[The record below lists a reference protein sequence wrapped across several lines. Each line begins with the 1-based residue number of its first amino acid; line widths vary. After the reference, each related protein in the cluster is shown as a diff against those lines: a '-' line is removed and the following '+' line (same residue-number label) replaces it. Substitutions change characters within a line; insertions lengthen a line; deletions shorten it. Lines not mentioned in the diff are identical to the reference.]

1 MIHRILLA
9 AHARTQMTIY
19 EYPIARVYAR
29 VSIPLRI
36 MLKIRRHSTKT
47 KIRV

>member
-19 EYPIARVYAR
+19 EYPIAQVYVRVH
-29 VSIPLRI
+29 ILLRI
-36 MLKIRRHSTKT
+36 MLKIRRRSTKT
-47 KIRV
+47 KLGI